1 MTIRVVGLVVVLGL
15 GLASCNENQPAKTE
29 APARQNNLLS
39 ALQNGA
45 VTYSPNVTPEQ
56 RMPGRNEVTLPG
68 MAAMPGSAQ
77 GGAAAA
83 EPVVQIP
90 KDARWSLYCASV
102 SGPDRFSRAAQMK
115 AYLLARSPF
124 KDWYVV
130 HNEQDSSLFYGFYS
144 AIEKSERGSIKAHED
159 RQRISE
165 WKDETGER
173 PFASCFFTPITPPDP
188 VAPAEWNLVNAPPNA
203 TSSDE
208 RPAWSV
214 QIMAFRDTPLR
225 KQAAVEAVKDFRSKG
240 VEAYYYHGPSVS
252 SVCLGAWPAEAI
264 KAQDLDG
271 GQTVGDQDDTLLVTD
286 APLPARYKGARMKTT
301 DGHRV
306 IPLAERVEIADP
318 SLKAVFQEYPYH
330 YVNYQAYSKRVK
342 TEDGTMKERVSP
354 SFLVKIP
361 RVAPSVLN
369 GGATP
374 PNFLPNAA
382 GSDRAVDPARQP
394 AGTGRLRGL
403 GN

>member
-1 MTIRVVGLVVVLGL
+1 MKITFVASVVALGL

-29 APARQNNLLS
+29 TPRQNNLLS

-56 RMPGRNEVTLPG
+56 RMPGRNEVSLPG
-68 MAAMPGSAQ
+68 MTAIPVSPQAV
-77 GGAAAA
+77 AA
-83 EPVVQIP
+83 EPAVQIP
-90 KDARWSLYCASV
+90 KDARWTLYCASV
-102 SGPDRFSRAAQMK
+102 SGLDRFSRAAQMK
-115 AYLLARSPF
+115 KYLLERSPF

-130 HNEQDSSLFYGFYS
+130 HNEQDSSLFYGFYP
-144 AIEKSERGSIKAHED
+144 AIEKSERGSAKAHED
-159 RQRISE
+159 HQRISD

-173 PFASCFFTPITPPDP
+173 PFANCFFTPITPPDP

-203 TSSDE
+203 TSNEIS
-208 RPAWSV
+208 PAWSV
-214 QIMAFRDTPLR
+214 QVMAFRDTPLR
-225 KQAAVEAVKDFRSKG
+225 KQAAVEAVKDFRAKG

-252 SVCLGAWPAEAI
+252 SVCIGAWPAEAV
-264 KAQDLDG
+264 KAQDIDG
-271 GQTVGDQDDTLLVTD
+271 SHYVGEQDDTLLVTD
-286 APLPARYKGARMKTT
+286 APLPARYKGARMRTS
-301 DGHRV
+301 DGHKV

-330 YVNYQAYSKRVK
+330 YVNYQAYSKKVK
-342 TEDGTMKERVSP
+342 TEDGTVKERITP

-361 RVAPSVLN
+361 RAAPSVLN
-369 GGATP
+369 SATP
-374 PNFLPNAA
+374 PGFLNAPAA
-382 GSDRAVDPARQP
+382 GNDRLGDPSRQP